1 MRTVCFIDKE
11 GGVGTCL
18 MEAKGL
24 ELDCENC
31 EFKKKFEGKE
41 REYFVYTAWT
51 GELKETKRDK
61 VMRVVRRIIRKYDE
75 LLKRLTYK

>member
-24 ELDCENC
+24 EPDCENC

-41 REYFVYTAWT
+41 RMYFVYTAWT
-51 GELKETKRDK
+51 GELKETKGDK

>member
-24 ELDCENC
+24 EPDCENC

-51 GELKETKRDK
+51 GEL
-61 VMRVVRRIIRKYDE
+61 DE
-75 LLKRLTYK
+75 